1 MNLLPVYALL
11 DIELVK
17 GQGSIVTDAT
27 GRDYLDLYGGHAVIS
42 IGHAHPHYVQRIS
55 EQVGTLGFY
64 SNSVRIRIQEE
75 VAEQL
80 GRVSGYGDH
89 RFFMVNS
96 GAEANENAMKLASF
110 ATGRKRIV
118 AFDKAFHGRTSLAVA
133 ATDNPKIVAPVNA
146 TGNITFVP
154 LNDTA
159 ALEAVLAEGDVA
171 AVIIEGIQG
180 VAGVR
185 MPTDDFLR
193 DVERLCAAHGALL
206 ILDEVQSG
214 SGRTGRYFAHQW
226 AGITPQLITV
236 AKGIGNGFPVGGL
249 LVHPDIAVS
258 EGMLGTTFGGNH
270 LACAAMQAVLDV
282 MASDDLM
289 PHAERMGT
297 WLMESC
303 RALPFVREVRGR
315 GLMIGIELD
324 RPSSVVRAALLERHG
339 ILTGNASQP
348 NTLRVL
354 PPLNITEEALHRFV
368 DALVDVCTMEYA

>member
-80 GRVSGYGDH
+80 GRMCGYGDH

-146 TGNITFVP
+146 SGNITFVP
-154 LNDTA
+154 LNDTT

-289 PHAERMGT
+289 AHADRVGT

>member
-80 GRVSGYGDH
+80 GRMSGYGDH

-133 ATDNPKIVAPVNA
+133 ATDNPKIVAPVNV
-146 TGNITFVP
+146 TTNITFVP

-193 DVERLCAAHGALL
+193 DVERLCAAHGAML

-226 AGITPQLITV
+226 AGITPQLITI
-236 AKGIGNGFPVGGL
+236 AKGIGNGFPVGGM
-249 LVHPDIAVS
+249 LVHPDVAVS

-289 PHAERMGT
+289 AHADRVGT

-324 RPSSVVRAALLERHG
+324 RPSSVVRTALLERHG

>member
-1 MNLLPVYALL
+1 MTLLPVYTLL

-17 GQGSIVTDAT
+17 GLGSTVWDAE
-27 GRDYLDLYGGHAVIS
+27 GRAYLDLYGGHAVIS

-55 EQVGTLGFY
+55 EQVSTLGFY

-80 GRVSGYGDH
+80 GRMSGYPDH

-133 ATDNPKIVAPVNA
+133 ATDNPRIVAPVNA
-146 TGNITFVP
+146 TTNITFVP
-154 LNDTA
+154 LNDTT
-159 ALEAVLAEGDVA
+159 ALEAVLADGDVA

-214 SGRTGRYFAHQW
+214 SGRTGRYFAHHW

-289 PHAERMGT
+289 AHADRVGT
-297 WLMESC
+297 WLMERC

-324 RPSSVVRAALLERHG
+324 RPSNTVRTALLERHG
-339 ILTGNASQP
+339 ILIGNASQP